1 MINLGGISLYL
12 GIKENIMPKKKPIKG
27 KPKVNKE
34 LEGLEIKIN
43 EFGQII
49 TNYDINDI
57 NKFLNRNVDD
67 KKLRDR
73 DDISDEGEF
82 MKEMEGEEEDEDVLF
97 HDVDEDEFENEKK
110 KKKSDEE
117 EDEEEA

>member
-1 MINLGGISLYL
+1 
-12 GIKENIMPKKKPIKG
+12 MPKKKPIKG

-34 LEGLEIKIN
+34 LEGLEIRIN

-49 TNYDINDI
+49 TNYEVGDI

-73 DDISDEGEF
+73 EDISDEGEF
-82 MKEMEGEEEDEDVLF
+82 TNENPEEQEEDEDVLF
-97 HDVDEDEFENEKK
+97 HDVDEEEADKEMK
-110 KKKSDEE
+110 KKKSGE
-117 EDEEEA
+117 EDEEEENEQ